1 MSEQAALQP
10 EGGEEELLHG
20 GKVMSIWD
28 HLSELRTR
36 LVKAAVAIVILFG
49 IAFTFSDQIIG
60 FLKLPLLAVLPV
72 ENRALHFTGPL
83 DVFLTQIKVAFLV
96 GVVMGSPFWLYQF
109 WKFFEPALYPRE
121 RKYILPFIFASTV
134 LFLLGVAFCYYLML
148 PFTLEF
154 LINMGREVGTPL
166 ITIKD
171 YVSLLMLMIFGF
183 GIVFET
189 PVIIVLMGLLD
200 LVTVEQLQ
208 QNRRFVLVGIM
219 VLSALLTPS
228 PDPISQLAMAVPV
241 YGMYEIAIVVIRF
254 VKKRQTPAAGPA

>member
-1 MSEQAALQP
+1 MAENAALP
-10 EGGEEELLHG
+10 PAAGPTDEELLHG

-28 HLSELRTR
+28 HLGELRTR
-36 LVKAAVAIVILFG
+36 LVRAAVAIVILFLV
-49 IAFTFSDQIIG
+49 AFSFSDQIIG
-60 FLKLPLLAVLPV
+60 FLKQPLMAVLPP

-83 DVFLTQIKVAFLV
+83 DVFLTQIKVGFLV
-96 GVVMGSPFWLYQF
+96 GIVGGAPIWLYQF

-121 RKYILPFIFASTV
+121 RRYILPFIFASTV
-134 LFLLGVAFCYYLML
+134 LFLAGVAFCYYVML

-171 YVSLLMLMIFGF
+171 YVHLLMLMIFGF

-189 PVIIVLMGLLD
+189 PVIIVLLGMLD
-200 LVTVEQLQ
+200 IVTTEQLTS
-208 QNRRFVLVGIM
+208 NRRFVIVAIM
-219 VLSALLTPS
+219 VISAVVTPS

-241 YGMYEIAIVVIRF
+241 YAMYEMAIIVLRLI
-254 VKKRQTPAAGPA
+254 KKRQAPAA